1 MFEYRFKW
9 DPIKA
14 TSNWRKHG
22 VSFDLAAT
30 VFNDPL
36 MLSIPDE
43 QHGGT
48 EERWLTLGQAKNGI
62 LLVVVHAYQEISANS
77 AEVRIISARRAT
89 RRERGQYETNL

>member
-43 QHGGT
+43 QHGET

>member
-1 MFEYRFKW
+1 MFELRFKW
-9 DPIKA
+9 DRIKA
-14 TSNWRKHG
+14 TSNQRKHG

-30 VFNDPL
+30 VFNDAL

-43 QHGGT
+43 EHSET

-62 LLVVVHAYQEISANS
+62 LVVAIHTYREIGANS

-89 RRERGQYETNL
+89 GRERRQYETNR

>member
-30 VFNDPL
+30 VLSDPL

-43 QHGGT
+43 KHSESEG
-48 EERWLTLGQAKNGI
+48 RWLTLGQAKNRI
-62 LLVVVHAYQEISANS
+62 LVVVIHTYREIGANS

-89 RRERGQYETNL
+89 GRERRQYETNR